1 MKVVLAPDSF
11 KESMS
16 AAQAAAAMARGV
28 RAVWPD
34 AECVEVP
41 MADGGEGTV
50 EALVAGL
57 GGEIV
62 VAEVTGPLGVPV
74 RASYGWIEADG
85 LAVMEVAAAVGIGL
99 VPPAERDIARASSH
113 GVGQLILD
121 ALDHGAR
128 RFIIGIG
135 GTVTNDA
142 GAGMLQALGVG
153 LSDAGGRPV
162 ERGPLGLEALLTS
175 DFTGLDPRLASAELV
190 IASDVTNPLLG
201 ERGASAV
208 FGPQKGA
215 TPDQVPRLDAALAR
229 LADHLDAHAGADIRH
244 APGAGA
250 AGGLGAAFLSIG
262 AGMRQGVEVVTQA
275 ARLEAALQGAD
286 LCFTGEGSV
295 DAQTAHG
302 KTPLGVAQV
311 AGRQGV
317 PVVLLAGRIGPGADE
332 LLSLGVAA
340 ILPIN
345 QALTSVEEALADGP
359 HSLEVATASAVRL
372 LDVGT
377 RLAGSN

>member
-16 AAQAAAAMARGV
+16 AAEAAAAMARGV
-28 RAVWPD
+28 LAVWQD

-57 GGEIV
+57 GGDIV
-62 VAEVTGPLGVPV
+62 VAEVTGPLGPPV

-85 LAVMEVAAAVGIGL
+85 LAVLEVAAAVGIGL
-99 VPPAERDIARASSH
+99 VPPAERDIARATTY
-113 GVGQLILD
+113 GVGQLIID
-121 ALDHGAR
+121 ALDRGAR

-135 GTVTNDA
+135 GTVTNDG
-142 GAGMLQALGVG
+142 GAGMLQALGVT
-153 LSDAGGRPV
+153 LAGPGGEPV
-162 ERGPLGLEALLTS
+162 ERGPLGLESLVTS
-175 DFTGLDPRLASAELV
+175 DFSGLDPRLLGAELV

-215 TPDQVPRLDAALAR
+215 TPELIPRLDAALAV
-229 LADHLDAHAGADIRH
+229 LADHLDAHVGADVRH

-250 AGGLGAAFLSIG
+250 AGGLGAALLALG
-262 AGMRQGVEVVTQA
+262 ADMRRGVEVVTDA
-275 ARLEAALQGAD
+275 ARLESALAGAD

-302 KTPLGVAQV
+302 KTPLGVAEV
-311 AGRQGV
+311 ARRQGV
-317 PVVLLAGRIGPGADE
+317 PVVVFAGRIGPGAEE
-332 LLSLGVAA
+332 LLEHGVAA

-345 QALTSVEEALADGP
+345 QALTSVEDALAAGP
-359 HSLEVATASAVRL
+359 RSLELATASAVRL
-372 LDVGT
+372 LAVGLS
-377 RLAGSN
+377 LAG